1 MSEEANRALIL
12 RLWDK
17 LYTQGDISVVD
28 EIVAQDYLNHNL
40 LPGEASGAEGVKQF
54 VLNLHKAFPDLC
66 FTVDRMVVTDDM
78 VVTRWLVTGTHKGDF
93 LGAPPSGRR
102 MSTTGMTMHRIEN
115 GIIVE
120 GWNNWDSLNI
130 LTQIGIL

>member
-1 MSEEANRALIL
+1 MSEEANKALIL
-12 RLWDK
+12 RLWEK
-17 LYTQGDISVVD
+17 LYNEGDLSIVD
-28 EIVAQDYLNHNL
+28 EIVADDYLNHNL
-40 LPGEASGAEGVKQF
+40 LPGQASGAEGVKRF
-54 VLNLHKAFPDLC
+54 VTNMHRAFPDLR
-66 FTVDRMVVTDDM
+66 FTVERMMATEDM
-78 VVTRWLVTGTHKGDF
+78 VVSRWIVTGTHQGEF

-130 LTQIGIL
+130 LTQIGVL